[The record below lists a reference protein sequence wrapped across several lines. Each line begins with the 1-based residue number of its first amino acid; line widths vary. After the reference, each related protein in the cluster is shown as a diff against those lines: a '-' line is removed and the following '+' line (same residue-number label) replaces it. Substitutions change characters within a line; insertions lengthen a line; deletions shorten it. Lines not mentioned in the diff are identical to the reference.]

1 MRNAFR
7 VAKLDLID
15 LKDKAIERISCNL
28 EVYLGTFFIKLH
40 NALRDQD
47 TNEVYHL
54 DVLAKELFQLD
65 IDKNRI
71 HDEIILDTPDQKLKI
86 LTNLKNNFTSD
97 LDTTIDSV
105 ISAIAKRNTL
115 VLEAQKSVLSAKFN
129 IELEEILNATEL
141 TIAHGVLL
149 GVTV

>member
-15 LKDKAIERISCNL
+15 LKDKAIERINCNL
-28 EVYLGTFFIKLH
+28 EVYLGAFSIKLH
-40 NALRDQD
+40 EALQNQD
-47 TNEVYHL
+47 TNEVYRL

-65 IDKNRI
+65 IDQNRI
-71 HDEIILDTPDQKLKI
+71 QDEIILDKPDQKLKI
-86 LTNLKNNFTSD
+86 LTNLKDNFTSD

-105 ISAIAKRNTL
+105 ISAIAKRNSL
-115 VLEAQKSVLSAKFN
+115 ALAAQKSVLSAKFN